1 MPSSVTNLSA
11 DLVNNLSDNSQP
23 KEATWQETYDSI
35 ATWGDSVKA
44 ELDEIIDTTIPDLDT
59 ATAKLADDQIFE
71 GSNTFV
77 GETTFEGNITSEA
90 QITSSGQPRCMVYS
104 TAGTQSIAN
113 NSYTNSEDLSF
124 TSQTYD
130 VSGLFAPTSTTV
142 TIPAGYDGL
151 YIIQAQVT
159 FAANATGVRRIG
171 LYINSTESARVNTT
185 DADATE
191 DSRLQISF
199 VAQLVSG
206 NTIQCRA
213 FQNSGGALNVTHGVA
228 NTWLAVTKI
237 C

>member
-1 MPSSVTNLSA
+1 MPSSVTNLSD
-11 DLVNNLSDNSQP
+11 DLVNNLDDSSQP
-23 KEATWQETYDSI
+23 KEETWQETYDSI

-44 ELDEIIDTTIPDLDT
+44 ELDTIIDTTIADLDA
-59 ATAKLADDQIFE
+59 ATAKLADDQVFE
-71 GSNTFV
+71 GSNTFE
-77 GETTFEGNITSEA
+77 GETTFEGDITSES
-90 QITSSGQPRCMVYS
+90 QITSSGQPRCMIYS

-113 NSYTNSEDLSF
+113 NSYTSSEDLSF
-124 TSQTYD
+124 TSETYD
-130 VSGLFAPTSTTV
+130 VSGLFVPTSTTITV
-142 TIPAGYDGL
+142 PSGYDGL

-159 FAANATGVRRIG
+159 FAVNATGIRRIG
-171 LYINSTESARVNTT
+171 LYVNSTEVARVNTT

-213 FQNSGGALNVTHGVA
+213 FQNSGGALNVTHGAA
-228 NTWLAVTKI
+228 NTWLSVTKI